1 MERKIVVYGH
11 GDERPGLGFPT
22 ESDMEQW
29 IMEDIYTKYLG
40 RYHYTIGKEADVIVL
55 SRDGLAYG
63 HFEIEG
69 KEQPDQKD
77 YQDYPDLKFVYIVR
91 LSVLYGK
98 PVRLSDRGIK
108 DIQFGKSISEA
119 QFDEIKKA
127 AGEMQEYRP

>member
-11 GDERPGLGFPT
+11 GDKRPGLGFPT

-29 IMEDIYTKYLG
+29 IKEDIYTKYRS

-69 KEQPDQKD
+69 KEKPDQKD
-77 YQDYPDLKFVYIVR
+77 YQDYPDLKFVYIVCS
-91 LSVLYGK
+91 SVLYGK
-98 PVRLSDRGIK
+98 PVRLSDLGIK
-108 DIQFGKSISEA
+108 DIHFGKSISEA

-127 AGEMQEYRP
+127 AGETQEYRP

>member
-11 GDERPGLGFPT
+11 GDKRPGLGFPT

-29 IMEDIYTKYLG
+29 IKEDIFTKYRG

-69 KEQPDQKD
+69 KEKPDQKD
-77 YQDYPDLKFVYIVR
+77 YQDYPDLKFVYVVR
-91 LSVLYGK
+91 SSVLYDK
-98 PVRLSDRGIK
+98 RVRLSDLDIK
-108 DIQFGKSISEA
+108 DIHFGKSITEA

-127 AGEMQEYRP
+127 AGEMQEYPQ

>member
-11 GDERPGLGFPT
+11 GDKRPGLGFPM

-29 IMEDIYTKYLG
+29 ITEDIFTKYRG

-69 KEQPDQKD
+69 REAPDRKD
-77 YQDYPDLKFVYIVR
+77 YEDYPDLKFVYIVR
-91 LSVLYGK
+91 SSVLYGK
-98 PVRLSDRGIK
+98 RVRLSDLGIR
-108 DIQFGKSISEA
+108 DIQFGKSITEA
-119 QFDEIKKA
+119 QFDDIQKA
-127 AGEMQEYRP
+127 AVELQEYAH